1 MNLMHTWPR
10 RLAAVLVVFAL
21 LAALVQLNNVTKPAL
36 VNTDGRVFAKAVVAD
51 VLRDNVQEN
60 GSRIGDQIVSLKL
73 EDGSL
78 VQANSPNGLLFGTVC
93 EPGMSVVV
101 IASKTGTLSSYTVYS
116 YDRMT
121 AVIAFLAFF
130 ALLLMLVGGKKGV
143 KSVVALTV
151 TFACFLFFFFP
162 LLLHGL
168 SPIVAAVITA
178 TIVLALT
185 VWLICG
191 PTRQALAAGIASF
204 GGVLSAGIAAEVFG
218 RMAHLSGYNVPN
230 IESLLF
236 ISQNSK
242 IDVGEFL
249 FAGILFASL
258 GAVLDIAMDVS
269 AATAEIRSQSAEVSA
284 QSLFK
289 SGMRVGQDVMGTM
302 AATLILAVFGGSL
315 GTWVLDYVY
324 DLPFLQLLNSN
335 SLDIVIMQGLSGGIG
350 VCLLLSPPASRPSCS
365 AVTVSSRQTNRN
377 KQRHLRPDTASHK
390 RRASL

>member
-1 MNLMHTWPR
+1 MNLMHTWAR

-143 KSVVALTV
+143 KSVVALTA

-230 IESLLF
+230 IEALLF
-236 ISQNSK
+236 INQNSK
-242 IDVGEFL
+242 IDVGELL

-350 VCLLLSPPASRPSCS
+350 VILTVPIAAGFSAVLLSRHRQQQADEPEQAK
-365 AVTVSSRQTNRN
+365 VSQ
-377 KQRHLRPDTASHK
+377 A
-390 RRASL
+390 

>member
-143 KSVVALTV
+143 KSVVALTA

-162 LLLHGL
+162 LLHGL

-242 IDVGEFL
+242 IDVGELL

-350 VCLLLSPPASRPSCS
+350 VILTVPIAAGFSAVLLSRHRQQQADEPEQAKAS
-365 AVTVSSRQTNRN
+365 QT
-377 KQRHLRPDTASHK
+377 
-390 RRASL
+390 

>member
-1 MNLMHTWPR
+1 MNFMNKWPR
-10 RLAAVLVVFAL
+10 RL
-21 LAALVQLNNVTKPAL
+21 LAALVIFVFLASLVQLNNVTKPEL
-36 VNTDGRVFAKAVVAD
+36 VNTDGRVFTKAVVTD
-51 VLRDNVQEN
+51 ILRDNIQEN
-60 GSRIGDQIVSLKL
+60 GSRIGDQIVALQL
-73 EDGSL
+73 ADGEQ
-78 VQANSPNGLLFGTVC
+78 VTANCPNGLLFGTVC

-101 IASKTGTLSSYTVYS
+101 IASKTGSLSSYTVYS

-121 AVIAFLAFF
+121 AVAGFLAFF
-130 ALLLMLVGGKKGV
+130 ALLLMVVGGKKGV
-143 KSVVALTV
+143 KSVIALTA

-162 LLLHGL
+162 LLLHGF
-168 SPIVAAVITA
+168 SPIVAAVITS
-178 TIVLALT
+178 TIVLSLT

-191 PTRQALAAGIASF
+191 PTRPAVA
-204 GGVLSAGIAAEVFG
+204 AGIAAEVFG

-230 IESLLF
+230 IEALLF

-242 IDVGEFL
+242 IDVGELL

-350 VCLLLSPPASRPSCS
+350 VILTVPIAAGFSAVLLSRHRQQQADEPEQAKASQ
-365 AVTVSSRQTNRN
+365 A
-377 KQRHLRPDTASHK
+377 
-390 RRASL
+390 

>member
-1 MNLMHTWPR
+1 MKPQSLAKIKAFLK
-10 RLAAVLVVFAL
+10 RLAVVGIVFAL
-21 LAALVQLNNVTKPAL
+21 LAGLLQLNNVTKPSL
-36 VNTDGRVFAKAVVAD
+36 VNTDGRTFTKAVVTD
-51 VLRDNVQEN
+51 ILRDNVQEN
-60 GSRIGDQIVSLKL
+60 GSRIGDQIVALKL
-73 EDGSL
+73 ADGTE
-78 VQANSPNGLLFGTVC
+78 VTANCPNGLLFGTVC

-101 IASKTGTLSSYTVYS
+101 IASKTGSLSSYTVYS

-130 ALLLMLVGGKKGV
+130 CLLLMLVGGRKGV
-143 KSVVALTV
+143 KSVIALGA

-162 LLLHGL
+162 LLMHGF
-168 SPIVAAVITA
+168 SPIFAAIITS
-178 TIVLALT
+178 TLILSLT
-185 VWLICG
+185 VFLICG
-191 PTRQALAAGIASF
+191 PTKKALAAGLASF

-230 IESLLF
+230 IEALMF
-236 ISQNSK
+236 VSQNTK
-242 IDVGEFL
+242 IDVGGLL

-269 AATAEIRSQSAEVSA
+269 AAVTEIHEENPEKSERA
-284 QSLFK
+284 LFK

-350 VCLLLSPPASRPSCS
+350 VILTVPLAAAFSALLLRHAL
-365 AVTVSSRQTNRN
+365 VSS
-377 KQRHLRPDTASHK
+377 KQSETAKNAKISE
-390 RRASL
+390 A

>member
-1 MNLMHTWPR
+1 MNFMNKWPR
-10 RLAAVLVVFAL
+10 RLLAALVIFVL
-21 LAALVQLNNVTKPAL
+21 LAGLVQLNNVTKPEL
-36 VNTDGRVFAKAVVAD
+36 VNTDGRVFTKAVVTD
-51 VLRDNVQEN
+51 ILRDNIQEN
-60 GSRIGDQIVSLKL
+60 GSRIGDQIVALQL
-73 EDGSL
+73 
-78 VQANSPNGLLFGTVC
+78 ANGEQVTANCPNGLLFGTVC
-93 EPGMSVVV
+93 EPGISVVV
-101 IASKTGTLSSYTVYS
+101 IASKTGSLSSYTVYS

-121 AVIAFLAFF
+121 AVAGFLAFF
-130 ALLLMLVGGKKGV
+130 ALLLMVVGGKKGV
-143 KSVVALTV
+143 KSVIALTA

-162 LLLHGL
+162 LLLHGF
-168 SPIVAAVITA
+168 SPIVAAVITS
-178 TIVLALT
+178 TIVLSLT

-191 PTRQALAAGIASF
+191 PTRQAVAAGIASF

-230 IESLLF
+230 IEALLF

-242 IDVGEFL
+242 IDVGELL

-269 AATAEIRSQSAEVSA
+269 AAVSEIHSHNPEHPPKT
-284 QSLFK
+284 LFQ

-350 VCLLLSPPASRPSCS
+350 VILTVPIAAGFSAVLLSRHRQQQADEPEQAKASQ
-365 AVTVSSRQTNRN
+365 A
-377 KQRHLRPDTASHK
+377 
-390 RRASL
+390 

>member
-1 MNLMHTWPR
+1 
-10 RLAAVLVVFAL
+10 
-21 LAALVQLNNVTKPAL
+21 
-36 VNTDGRVFAKAVVAD
+36 
-51 VLRDNVQEN
+51 
-60 GSRIGDQIVSLKL
+60 
-73 EDGSL
+73 
-78 VQANSPNGLLFGTVC
+78 
-93 EPGMSVVV
+93 
-101 IASKTGTLSSYTVYS
+101 
-116 YDRMT
+116 MT

-143 KSVVALTV
+143 KSVVALTA

-230 IESLLF
+230 IEALLF
-236 ISQNSK
+236 INQNSK
-242 IDVGEFL
+242 IDVGELL

-315 GTWVLDYVY
+315 GTWC
-324 DLPFLQLLNSN
+324 STT
-335 SLDIVIMQGLSGGIG
+335 STT
-350 VCLLLSPPASRPSCS
+350 CHSC
-365 AVTVSSRQTNRN
+365 NC
-377 KQRHLRPDTASHK
+377 
-390 RRASL
+390 

>member
-1 MNLMHTWPR
+1 MNLMHTWAR

-130 ALLLMLVGGKKGV
+130 VLLLMLVGGKKGV
-143 KSVVALTV
+143 KSVVALTA

-242 IDVGEFL
+242 IDVGELL

-269 AATAEIRSQSAEVSA
+269 AATAEIRSQSAEFSA

-350 VCLLLSPPASRPSCS
+350 VILTVPIAAGFSAVLLSRHRHQQADEPEQAK
-365 AVTVSSRQTNRN
+365 VSQ
-377 KQRHLRPDTASHK
+377 A
-390 RRASL
+390 

>member
-1 MNLMHTWPR
+1 MNLMHTWAR

-143 KSVVALTV
+143 KSVVALTA

-230 IESLLF
+230 IEALLF
-236 ISQNSK
+236 INQNSK
-242 IDVGEFL
+242 IDVGELL

-350 VCLLLSPPASRPSCS
+350 VILTVPIAAGFSAVLLSRHRHQQADEPEQAK
-365 AVTVSSRQTNRN
+365 VSQ
-377 KQRHLRPDTASHK
+377 A
-390 RRASL
+390 

>member
-1 MNLMHTWPR
+1 MNLIHTWPR

-143 KSVVALTV
+143 KSVVALTA

-218 RMAHLSGYNVPN
+218 RMAHLSSYNVPN

-242 IDVGEFL
+242 IDVGELL

-350 VCLLLSPPASRPSCS
+350 VILTVPIAAGFSAVLLSRHRHQQADEPEQAKASQ
-365 AVTVSSRQTNRN
+365 A
-377 KQRHLRPDTASHK
+377 
-390 RRASL
+390 

>member
-1 MNLMHTWPR
+1 MNLMHTWAR
-10 RLAAVLVVFAL
+10 RLAAMLVVFAL

-143 KSVVALTV
+143 KSVVALTA

-230 IESLLF
+230 IEALLF
-236 ISQNSK
+236 INQNSK
-242 IDVGEFL
+242 IDVGELL

-350 VCLLLSPPASRPSCS
+350 VILTVPIAAGFSAVLLSRHRHQQADEPEQAK
-365 AVTVSSRQTNRN
+365 VSQ
-377 KQRHLRPDTASHK
+377 A
-390 RRASL
+390 

>member
-1 MNLMHTWPR
+1 MNFMNKWPR
-10 RLAAVLVVFAL
+10 RLLAALVIFVL
-21 LAALVQLNNVTKPAL
+21 LAGLVQLNNVTKPEL
-36 VNTDGRVFAKAVVAD
+36 VNTDGRVFTKAVVTD
-51 VLRDNVQEN
+51 ILRDNIQEN
-60 GSRIGDQIVSLKL
+60 GSRIGDQIVALQL
-73 EDGSL
+73 
-78 VQANSPNGLLFGTVC
+78 ANGEQVTANCPNGLLFGTVC
-93 EPGMSVVV
+93 EPGISVVV
-101 IASKTGTLSSYTVYS
+101 IASKTGSLSSYTVYS

-121 AVIAFLAFF
+121 AGAGFLAFF
-130 ALLLMLVGGKKGV
+130 ALLLMVVGGKKGV
-143 KSVVALTV
+143 KSVIALTA

-162 LLLHGL
+162 LLLHGF
-168 SPIVAAVITA
+168 SPIVAAVITS
-178 TIVLALT
+178 TIVLSLT

-191 PTRQALAAGIASF
+191 PTRQAVAAGIASF

-230 IESLLF
+230 IEALLF

-242 IDVGEFL
+242 IDVGELL

-302 AATLILAVFGGSL
+302 ASTLILAVFGGSL

-350 VCLLLSPPASRPSCS
+350 VILTVPLAAGFSAVLLSRH
-365 AVTVSSRQTNRN
+365 RQ
-377 KQRHLRPDTASHK
+377 
-390 RRASL
+390 

>member
-1 MNLMHTWPR
+1 MNSSSCASSSQTKLWNFGK
-10 RLAAVLVVFAL
+10 RLLIALAVFVALVAV
-21 LAALVQLNNVTKPAL
+21 VQLNDVTKPNL
-36 VNTDGRVFAKAVVAD
+36 VNTDGRTFMKAVVTD
-51 VLRDNVQEN
+51 IVRDNVQEN
-60 GSRIGDQIVSLKL
+60 GSRIGDQIVALKL
-73 EDGSL
+73 ADGSE
-78 VQANSPNGLLFGTVC
+78 VTANCPNGMLFGTVC

-101 IASKTGTLSSYTVYS
+101 IASQTGSLSSYTVYS

-121 AVIAFLAFF
+121 AVAAFLAFF
-130 ALLLMLVGGKKGV
+130 CLLLMAVGGRKGV
-143 KSVVALTV
+143 KSVIALAA

-162 LLLHGL
+162 LLMHGL
-168 SPIVAAVITA
+168 SPVFAAVITA
-178 TIVLALT
+178 TLILAMT

-191 PTRQALAAGIASF
+191 PTKKALAAGLASF

-230 IESLLF
+230 IEALMF
-236 ISQNSK
+236 VSQNTK
-242 IDVGEFL
+242 FDVGGLL

-269 AATAEIRSQSAEVSA
+269 AAVTEIHEENPEKTERA
-284 QSLFK
+284 LFK

-324 DLPFLQLLNSN
+324 NLPLLQLLNSN

-350 VCLLLSPPASRPSCS
+350 VIMTVPLAAAFSALLLKHAFGTNCHASVVKIPE
-365 AVTVSSRQTNRN
+365 
-377 KQRHLRPDTASHK
+377 
-390 RRASL
+390 

>member
-1 MNLMHTWPR
+1 MNFMNKWPR
-10 RLAAVLVVFAL
+10 RLLAALIVFAL
-21 LAALVQLNNVTKPAL
+21 LAALVQLNDVTKPEL
-36 VNTDGRVFAKAVVAD
+36 VNTDGRVFTKAVVMD
-51 VLRDNVQEN
+51 VLRDNIQEN
-60 GSRIGDQIVSLKL
+60 GSRIGDQIVALQL
-73 EDGSL
+73 ADGEQ
-78 VQANSPNGLLFGTVC
+78 VTANCPNGLLFGTVC

-101 IASKTGTLSSYTVYS
+101 IASKTGSLSSYTVYS
-116 YDRMT
+116 YDRMR
-121 AVIAFLAFF
+121 AVVGFLAFF

-143 KSVVALTV
+143 KSVIALTA

-162 LLLHGL
+162 LLLHGF
-168 SPIVAAVITA
+168 SPIAAAVITS
-178 TIVLALT
+178 TIVLSLT

-191 PTRQALAAGIASF
+191 PTQQALAAGIASF

-242 IDVGEFL
+242 IDVGELL

-269 AATAEIRSQSAEVSA
+269 AAVSEIHSHNPEHSSQT
-284 QSLFK
+284 LFQ

-302 AATLILAVFGGSL
+302 ASTLILAVFGGSL

-350 VCLLLSPPASRPSCS
+350 VILTVPMAAGFSAVLLSRRQQQADEANPTKASQ
-365 AVTVSSRQTNRN
+365 A
-377 KQRHLRPDTASHK
+377 
-390 RRASL
+390 

>member
-1 MNLMHTWPR
+1 M
-10 RLAAVLVVFAL
+10 
-21 LAALVQLNNVTKPAL
+21 
-36 VNTDGRVFAKAVVAD
+36 
-51 VLRDNVQEN
+51 
-60 GSRIGDQIVSLKL
+60 
-73 EDGSL
+73 
-78 VQANSPNGLLFGTVC
+78 
-93 EPGMSVVV
+93 
-101 IASKTGTLSSYTVYS
+101 
-116 YDRMT
+116 
-121 AVIAFLAFF
+121 
-130 ALLLMLVGGKKGV
+130 
-143 KSVVALTV
+143 
-151 TFACFLFFFFP
+151 
-162 LLLHGL
+162 
-168 SPIVAAVITA
+168 
-178 TIVLALT
+178 LALT

-242 IDVGEFL
+242 IDVGELL

-302 AATLILAVFGGSL
+302 AATLILAVIGGSL

-335 SLDIVIMQGLSGGIG
+335 SLAIVIMQGLSGGIG
-350 VCLLLSPPASRPSCS
+350 VILTVPIAAGFSAVLLSRHRHQQADEPEQAKASQ
-365 AVTVSSRQTNRN
+365 A
-377 KQRHLRPDTASHK
+377 
-390 RRASL
+390 

>member
-1 MNLMHTWPR
+1 MNLMHTWAR

-143 KSVVALTV
+143 KSVVALTA

-168 SPIVAAVITA
+168 SPIIAAVITS

-191 PTRQALAAGIASF
+191 PTRQALAAGITSF

-230 IESLLF
+230 IEALLF

-242 IDVGEFL
+242 IDVGELL

-269 AATAEIRSQSAEVSA
+269 AAVSEIHSHNPEHSPKT
-284 QSLFK
+284 LFQ

-302 AATLILAVFGGSL
+302 ASTLILAVFGGSL

-350 VCLLLSPPASRPSCS
+350 VILTVPIAAGFSAVLLSRHRHQQADEPEQAK
-365 AVTVSSRQTNRN
+365 VSQ
-377 KQRHLRPDTASHK
+377 A
-390 RRASL
+390 

>member
-1 MNLMHTWPR
+1 MNFMNKWPR
-10 RLAAVLVVFAL
+10 RLLAALVIFVL
-21 LAALVQLNNVTKPAL
+21 LAGLVQLNNVTKPEL
-36 VNTDGRVFAKAVVAD
+36 VNTDGRVFTKAVVTD
-51 VLRDNVQEN
+51 ILRDNIQEN
-60 GSRIGDQIVSLKL
+60 GSRIGDQIVALQL
-73 EDGSL
+73 ADGEQ
-78 VQANSPNGLLFGTVC
+78 VTANCPNGLLFGTVC

-101 IASKTGTLSSYTVYS
+101 IASKTGSLSSYTVYS
-116 YDRMT
+116 YDRMQ
-121 AVIAFLAFF
+121 AVAGFLAFF
-130 ALLLMLVGGKKGV
+130 ALLLMVVGGKKGV
-143 KSVVALTV
+143 KSVIALTA

-162 LLLHGL
+162 LLLHGF
-168 SPIVAAVITA
+168 SPIVAAVITS
-178 TIVLALT
+178 TIVLSLT

-191 PTRQALAAGIASF
+191 PTRQAVAAGIASL

-230 IESLLF
+230 IEALLF

-242 IDVGEFL
+242 IDVGELL

-269 AATAEIRSQSAEVSA
+269 AAVSEIHSHNPEHSPKT
-284 QSLFK
+284 LFQ

-302 AATLILAVFGGSL
+302 ASTLILAVFGGSL

-350 VCLLLSPPASRPSCS
+350 VILTVPIAAGFSAVLLSRH
-365 AVTVSSRQTNRN
+365 RQ
-377 KQRHLRPDTASHK
+377 
-390 RRASL
+390 

>member
-1 MNLMHTWPR
+1 MNLMHTWAR

-143 KSVVALTV
+143 KSVVALTA

-191 PTRQALAAGIASF
+191 PTRQALAAGLASF

-230 IESLLF
+230 IEALLF
-236 ISQNSK
+236 INQNSK
-242 IDVGEFL
+242 IDVGELL

-350 VCLLLSPPASRPSCS
+350 VILTVPIAAGFSAVLLSRHRHQQADEPEQAK
-365 AVTVSSRQTNRN
+365 VSQ
-377 KQRHLRPDTASHK
+377 A
-390 RRASL
+390 

>member
-1 MNLMHTWPR
+1 MNFMNKWPR
-10 RLAAVLVVFAL
+10 RLLAALVIFVL
-21 LAALVQLNNVTKPAL
+21 LAGLVQLNNVTKPEL
-36 VNTDGRVFAKAVVAD
+36 VNTDGRVFTKAVVTD
-51 VLRDNVQEN
+51 ILRDNIQEN
-60 GSRIGDQIVSLKL
+60 GSRIGDQIVALQL
-73 EDGSL
+73 
-78 VQANSPNGLLFGTVC
+78 ANGDQVTANCPNGLLFGTVC
-93 EPGMSVVV
+93 EPGISVVV
-101 IASKTGTLSSYTVYS
+101 IASKTGSLSSYTVYS

-121 AVIAFLAFF
+121 AVAGFLAFF
-130 ALLLMLVGGKKGV
+130 ALLLMVVGGKKGV
-143 KSVVALTV
+143 KSVIALTA

-162 LLLHGL
+162 LLLHGF
-168 SPIVAAVITA
+168 SPIVAAVITS
-178 TIVLALT
+178 TIVLSLT

-191 PTRQALAAGIASF
+191 PTRQAVAAGIASF

-230 IESLLF
+230 IEALLF

-242 IDVGEFL
+242 IDVGELL

-269 AATAEIRSQSAEVSA
+269 AAVSEIHSHNPEHPPKT
-284 QSLFK
+284 LFQ

-302 AATLILAVFGGSL
+302 ASTLILAVFGGSL

-350 VCLLLSPPASRPSCS
+350 VILTVPIAAVLLSRHRQQQADEPEQAKASQ
-365 AVTVSSRQTNRN
+365 A
-377 KQRHLRPDTASHK
+377 
-390 RRASL
+390 

>member
-1 MNLMHTWPR
+1 MNLMHTWAR

-143 KSVVALTV
+143 KSVVALTA

-242 IDVGEFL
+242 IDVGELL

-350 VCLLLSPPASRPSCS
+350 VILTVPIAAGFSAVLLSRHRQQQADEPEQAKAS
-365 AVTVSSRQTNRN
+365 QT
-377 KQRHLRPDTASHK
+377 
-390 RRASL
+390 